1 MDKILPAGVEWI
13 FTILL
18 VEILVIVLSV
28 IVDHVDP
35 IVLYVSLA
43 IILISMVMIGFL
55 GAKINVDHLP
65 IFVLIVFSAN
75 VLLIILILVLIFI
88 AKFLKKFYT
97 ITFFVVATC
106 VYPILIM
113 NTLYVSLLIHY
124 DRYEIKKL
132 TDCLKPSLYIY
143 GIFGTYLWFSLNMA
157 IEIGEIL

>member
-1 MDKILPAGVEWI
+1 MGNILPAGVEWI

-18 VEILVIVLSV
+18 VEILVIALSV
-28 IVDHVDP
+28 VVNHVNP
-35 IVLYVSLA
+35 IVLYISIA
-43 IILISMVMIGFL
+43 AILISMVVIICL

-65 IFVLIVFSAN
+65 IYVLIVFSAN
-75 VLLIILILVLIFI
+75 VLLIILIFVLIFI
-88 AKFLKKFYT
+88 AKFLEKFYT
-97 ITFFVVATC
+97 ITFIAVATC

-113 NTLYVSLLIHY
+113 NTLYVSLLIYH

-143 GIFGTYLWFSLNMA
+143 GIFGTFVWFSLNLG

>member
-35 IVLYVSLA
+35 IVLYISLA

-55 GAKINVDHLP
+55 GAKINV
-65 IFVLIVFSAN
+65 
-75 VLLIILILVLIFI
+75 
-88 AKFLKKFYT
+88 
-97 ITFFVVATC
+97 
-106 VYPILIM
+106 
-113 NTLYVSLLIHY
+113 NTLYVSLLIHH